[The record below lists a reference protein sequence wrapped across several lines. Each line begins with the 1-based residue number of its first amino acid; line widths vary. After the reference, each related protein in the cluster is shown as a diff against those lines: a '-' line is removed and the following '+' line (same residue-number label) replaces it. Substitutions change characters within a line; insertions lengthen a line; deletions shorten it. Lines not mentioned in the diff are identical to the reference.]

1 MVGGGLL
8 GVFTECTL
16 GNSILFTVV
25 LTVCSGGETSWVVL
39 FTLGVLCTGV
49 LVTIG
54 TLVLL
59 VFTSELLKGTCFILI
74 RYQ

>member
-16 GNSILFTVV
+16 GNSMLFTVV
-25 LTVCSGGETSWVVL
+25 FTVCSGGKTSWVVL
-39 FTLGVLCTGV
+39 FTLVALCTGV
-49 LVTIG
+49 LVTID

-59 VFTSELLKGTCFILI
+59 VFTSELL
-74 RYQ
+74 